1 MKFLYKQT
9 GIRVES
15 DEMLDSTMF
24 RPVEEEPEV
33 KEEPIE
39 EEPVEEEPVE
49 EEPEVKEE
57 PELKEEPEKKP
68 VKKTATTGRKT
79 PAAKK

>member
-1 MKFLYKQT
+1 
-9 GIRVES
+9 
-15 DEMLDSTMF
+15 MLDSTMF

-39 EEPVEEEPVE
+39 
-49 EEPEVKEE
+49 EE

>member
-24 RPVEEEPEV
+24 RPVEEEPE
-33 KEEPIE
+33 
-39 EEPVEEEPVE
+39 
-49 EEPEVKEE
+49 
-57 PELKEEPEKKP
+57 LKEEPEKKQ
-68 VKKTATTGRKT
+68 VKKTATTGKKT

>member
-39 EEPVEEEPVE
+39 EEPIEEEP
-49 EEPEVKEE
+49 VKEE
-57 PELKEEPEKKP
+57 PELKEEPEKKQ
-68 VKKTATTGRKT
+68 VKKTATTGKKT

>member
-24 RPVEEEPEV
+24 RPVEEEPE
-33 KEEPIE
+33 
-39 EEPVEEEPVE
+39 
-49 EEPEVKEE
+49 
-57 PELKEEPEKKP
+57 KKQ
-68 VKKTATTGRKT
+68 VKKTATTGKKT

>member
-39 EEPVEEEPVE
+39 EEPVEEEP
-49 EEPEVKEE
+49 
-57 PELKEEPEKKP
+57 EKKQ
-68 VKKTATTGRKT
+68 VKKTATTGKKT

>member
-24 RPVEEEPEV
+24 RPVEEEP
-33 KEEPIE
+33 
-39 EEPVEEEPVE
+39 VE

-57 PELKEEPEKKP
+57 PEKKQ
-68 VKKTATTGRKT
+68 VKKTATTGKKT

>member
-39 EEPVEEEPVE
+39 EEPVEEEP
-49 EEPEVKEE
+49 
-57 PELKEEPEKKP
+57 EKKP

>member
-9 GIRVES
+9 GIVVES

-24 RPVEEEPEV
+24 RPVE
-33 KEEPIE
+33 KES
-39 EEPVEEEPVE
+39 
-49 EEPEVKEE
+49 
-57 PELKEEPEKKP
+57 ELKEEPEKKP
-68 VKKTATTGRKT
+68 VKKTTTAGRKM

>member
-9 GIRVES
+9 GIIVES

-24 RPVEEEPEV
+24 RPVE
-33 KEEPIE
+33 KES
-39 EEPVEEEPVE
+39 
-49 EEPEVKEE
+49 
-57 PELKEEPEKKP
+57 ELKEEPGKKP

-79 PAAKK
+79 QTVKK

>member
-39 EEPVEEEPVE
+39 EEPVEEEQ
-49 EEPEVKEE
+49 
-57 PELKEEPEKKP
+57 ELKEEPEKKP
-68 VKKTATTGRKT
+68 VKKTATTGKKT

>member
-49 EEPEVKEE
+49 EEPE
-57 PELKEEPEKKP
+57 KKQ
-68 VKKTATTGRKT
+68 VKKTATTGKKT

>member
-15 DEMLDSTMF
+15 NEMLDSTMF

-39 EEPVEEEPVE
+39 EEPVEEEP
-49 EEPEVKEE
+49 
-57 PELKEEPEKKP
+57 EKKQ
-68 VKKTATTGRKT
+68 VKKTATTGKKT